1 MQPLP
6 NSRARLASY
15 FLVSV
20 GVLWGFIL
28 LGFIALMSGFFGNTP
43 PWHYV
48 GKVLLWS
55 SWLWIGPL
63 LLTGGAV
70 CSLRGKQLRASS
82 ISIWAGCFILT
93 AMVLYQIVA
102 LLHDAT
108 DSLIMK
114 PTFGQYAIYLV
125 AMLLTWLAAAA
136 AVQLSRNAR

>member
-6 NSRARLASY
+6 SSRLRLASY

-20 GVLWGFIL
+20 GLLWGFIL
-28 LGFIALMSGFFGNTP
+28 LGFIALMSGFLGNTP
-43 PWHYV
+43 LWHYV

-55 SWLWIGPL
+55 SWLWIGPF

-70 CSLRGKQLRASS
+70 CSLRGKLLRASS

-102 LLHDAT
+102 LLRDAA
-108 DSLIMK
+108 DPLIGK
-114 PTFGQYAIYLV
+114 PTLGLSAIYLV
-125 AMLLTWLAAAA
+125 VMLLTLLADAAAL
-136 AVQLSRNAR
+136 QLSRKAR